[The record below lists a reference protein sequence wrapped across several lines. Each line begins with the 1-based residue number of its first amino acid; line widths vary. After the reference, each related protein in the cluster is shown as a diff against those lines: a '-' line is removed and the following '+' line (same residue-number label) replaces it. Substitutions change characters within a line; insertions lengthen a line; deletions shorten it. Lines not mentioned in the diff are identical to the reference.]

1 MPATGGSEP
10 GDSRGTLYVVATPI
24 GNLDDLSG
32 RAVRVLADVDVV
44 ACEDT
49 RHSRALLGRVGSL
62 ARRIAHHDHNERAS
76 AQGIVALLDGG
87 ESVALICDAGTP
99 SISDPGMSVV
109 ELARENGHRIVAVPG
124 PSAVI
129 AALSVAGLPTDR
141 FSFEGFLPSAAGK
154 RRAKL
159 RSLAQARRLFG
170 GTTLVFYESPARLA
184 TTLEEIA
191 SILGAAEVALCREL
205 TKVHEEVLRG
215 TARELATRLCAQA
228 PRGEAVL
235 IVDTRG
241 AMPPDPRS
249 ESAAELDSPWEPRAR
264 ELLQAGVGEREA
276 VRTLR
281 REGVPKESARSAV
294 AAAKTRPAGERA

>member
-1 MPATGGSEP
+1 MPATGGSNP
-10 GDSRGTLYVVATPI
+10 SDARGTLYVVATPI

-32 RAVRVLADVDVV
+32 RAAGVLADVDVV

-49 RHSRALLGRVGSL
+49 RHSRVLLDRVGSR

-76 AQGIVALLDGG
+76 APGIISLLDRGD
-87 ESVALICDAGTP
+87 SVALITDAGTP
-99 SISDPGMSVV
+99 SISDPGMSLI
-109 ELARENGHRIVAVPG
+109 ELARLGGHDIVAVPG
-124 PSAVI
+124 PSALI

-154 RRAKL
+154 RKAKL

-184 TTLEEIA
+184 ATLEEIA
-191 SILGAAEVALCREL
+191 AILGDTEVALCREL
-205 TKVHEEVLRG
+205 TKIHESVLRG
-215 TARELATRLCAQA
+215 TANELAERLRAQP

-235 IVDTRG
+235 VVDTR
-241 AMPPDPRS
+241 AAEPPDPPS
-249 ESAAELDSPWEPRAR
+249 ELEVELDSPWEPRAR
-264 ELLQAGVGEREA
+264 ELLQSGVGERET

-281 REGVPKESARSAV
+281 REGVPKDPAREAM
-294 AAAKTRPAGERA
+294 AAAKIKLAGERA